1 MLSFPA
7 TKRRPRVLFKSM
19 TMETLLAICAG
30 LGLSAA
36 CGFRVFVPMLI
47 MSIAVHAGHLQVS
60 HGFAWIGSTPA
71 LVAFSLAT
79 ALEIGGY
86 YIPWLDHFLDT
97 VSTPAAVVAGTI
109 VTASMVTDVSP
120 FLRWTLAVI
129 AGGGLAG
136 AVQGTTVLARIASTA
151 ATGGLGNPLLATLEL
166 GGSIFGSLAA
176 IIAPFLALFLVMG
189 VVAFLVVRTLRKR
202 NASRAIKPPAISAA
216 A

>member
-1 MLSFPA
+1 
-7 TKRRPRVLFKSM
+7 
-19 TMETLLAICAG
+19 METLLAICAG

-47 MSIAVHAGHLQVS
+47 MSIAVHAGHLHVS
-60 HGFAWIGSTPA
+60 PGFAWIGSTPA
-71 LVAFSLAT
+71 IVAFSLAT

-109 VTASMVTDVSP
+109 VTASMITDVSP

-166 GGSIFGSLAA
+166 GGSVFGSLAA
-176 IIAPFLALFLVMG
+176 VIAPFVAIMLVMG
-189 VVAFLVVRTLRKR
+189 VVAFLIVRALRKR
-202 NASRAIKPPAISAA
+202 NAARSMATPPPTPAA
-216 A
+216 V